1 MLVNGMATNPQPITT
16 MGPPPLNRFK
26 LPQVVQAPPKR
37 RAASSRTGK
46 LPTRTGKLRRNVTTG
61 VKYIFHGKQA
71 FLLRRSI
78 NLKECRDGGYWVHSY
93 KPLGITAHGRT
104 KLDSLSAFAMELSS
118 AWHWIAQEPDEA
130 LAPDA
135 LELKRK
141 LIKSVASVR
150 PRREV
155 LSELDQLKCG
165 TGWLV
170 VGSRIR
176 RLFSSRRCWSEQRQ
190 QRHSGYCS
198 NVSG

>member
-1 MLVNGMATNPQPITT
+1 MNGMATNPQPITT
-16 MGPPPLNRFK
+16 MGPAPLNRFK
-26 LPQVVQAPPKR
+26 LLQVVQAPPKR
-37 RAASSRTGK
+37 RAASSLTGKLPSRTGK

-71 FLLRRSI
+71 FLLRRAI

-93 KPLGITAHGRT
+93 KPLGITAYGRT

-118 AWHWIAQEPDEA
+118 AWHWIAQEPDET

-155 LSELDQLKCG
+155 LSDLDQDA
-165 TGWLV
+165 
-170 VGSRIR
+170 
-176 RLFSSRRCWSEQRQ
+176 
-190 QRHSGYCS
+190 
-198 NVSG
+198 